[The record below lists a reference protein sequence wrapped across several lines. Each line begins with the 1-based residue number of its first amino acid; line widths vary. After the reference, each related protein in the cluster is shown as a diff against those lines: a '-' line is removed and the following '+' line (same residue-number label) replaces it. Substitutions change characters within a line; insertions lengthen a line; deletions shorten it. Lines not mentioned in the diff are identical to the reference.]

1 MALALEQVRAVDPGG
16 DDVEE
21 DLVGREGGV
30 GDLGCLLYTSDAAD
44 EKAAIVAAVREHVW
58 PLVASGAVRPI
69 VHARMPLAQAADAH
83 RLLESSTHIGKVL
96 LTA

>member
-30 GDLGCLLYTSDAAD
+30 GDLGEGERLGAAGSGHGNRQH
-44 EKAAIVAAVREHVW
+44 EIERSRGVGHEGRAGACCVAGW
-58 PLVASGAVRPI
+58 
-69 VHARMPLAQAADAH
+69 
-83 RLLESSTHIGKVL
+83 
-96 LTA
+96 